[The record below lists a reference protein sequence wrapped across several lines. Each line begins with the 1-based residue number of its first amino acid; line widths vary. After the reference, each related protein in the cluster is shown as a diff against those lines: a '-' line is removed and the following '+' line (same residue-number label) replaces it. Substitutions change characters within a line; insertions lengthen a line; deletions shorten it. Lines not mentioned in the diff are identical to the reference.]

1 MTAPPGFIVV
11 PTEVGPIVIGVSQ
24 IASIQRGGTR
34 GQQAHVRMGNGEV
47 FWVTTNVDA
56 VLDLIDE
63 ALDEEPLP
71 LPVATPPVVEKP
83 TTPPVVAKLYGLT
96 AIDAS
101 AQQTEIKRE
110 TKRRGRPPK
119 NKSQ

>member
-1 MTAPPGFIVV
+1 MTAPAGFIVV
-11 PTEVGPIVIGVSQ
+11 PTEVGPVVIGVSQ
-24 IASIQRGGTR
+24 IASIQPGGR
-34 GQQAHVRMGNGEV
+34 RSQHANVRMGNGEV
-47 FWVTTNVDA
+47 FWVTVNVDA

-71 LPVATPPVVEKP
+71 VAVPPVAEKAAP
-83 TTPPVVAKLYGLT
+83 TPPVVAKLYGLT

-101 AQQTEIKRE
+101 AQQTEIKSA